1 MEINAYS
8 SDTLLHLLYTGM
20 LLSVAHYQAT
30 SLHLLLRYH
39 VQICTRS
46 QMRGDTAS
54 IATLTSL
61 AEVTVL
67 PILMSIPKS
76 LSNALG
82 TVLSLERCNSLAS
95 VRPSERVD

>member
-1 MEINAYS
+1 
-8 SDTLLHLLYTGM
+8 
-20 LLSVAHYQAT
+20 
-30 SLHLLLRYH
+30 
-39 VQICTRS
+39 
-46 QMRGDTAS
+46 MRGDTAS

-95 VRPSERVD
+95 VRPPERVD